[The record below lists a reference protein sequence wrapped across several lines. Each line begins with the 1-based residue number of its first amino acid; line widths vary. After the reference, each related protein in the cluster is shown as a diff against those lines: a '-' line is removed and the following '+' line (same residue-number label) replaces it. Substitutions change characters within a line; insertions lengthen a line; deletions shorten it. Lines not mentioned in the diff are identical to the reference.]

1 MRTFILAILLSL
13 FISNNGGSQV
23 HNFNVQYRQCN
34 NCSGRIANCG
44 NAAINDEENT
54 NYTYGASQFYSTNQI
69 SSDYGPRRLGADLYD
84 WHGGIDFT
92 SGAGDLE
99 RGDLIIAIRQGST
112 RFYLDGNMKS
122 IIIDNAND
130 TFDFGYR
137 HLFRRVNTFPVISGE
152 CALRRML
159 APYMD
164 ETALIVPIINAN
176 DSITGHQVFGDI
188 DYQNNNQDIGQVIW
202 EGDTLTVGIMAN
214 TGDVIGPVGDS
225 YASASI
231 LCAHLHL
238 SCHVD
243 NLFNFHDSMTKDP
256 LTFVQHAIPTYQVR
270 FRDQNNVNGVIIKYP
285 GDTESSIRVRPTM
298 QNEQSAVSVYQNSV
312 ANLDNVEIYI
322 SNFGVSVF
330 RIIQG
335 PVFYSNIAHG
345 ARPNIIRNP
354 GSMIKDCSVVNG
366 CHSNGQP
373 RLGNWSRTGIDPF
386 AYADAA
392 SHPYD
397 DYYYADFVTRI
408 HKYDVINDGS
418 KLYADIPH
426 TARYNDGTYN
436 IFSRVTDVRGNHTS
450 SDTLEFKLDNFK
462 PFIEWVKVTINNTRI
477 YEESWAN
484 QGDSCIQFSNTSLQ
498 TLLNAGDIAGGMTIS
513 VRASEQLDSIA
524 LHIPAFNIVNKA
536 PVVND
541 TSTGYHYN
549 FDITAAEVTVDSA
562 QVRLKFT
569 GTDVNDNS
577 LISFDAGQLTTCFN
591 IPLRATDTTWS
602 DANSTDL
609 QFGIDSI
616 HSFDFNCQS
625 VDSLGGN
632 NSTARQTQGT
642 VVSLLSTPIVL
653 DVIITDA
660 NNNTDPEGS
669 IDLIVAGGIA
679 PYTYLWSDG
688 STTQDISE
696 ILSGEYC
703 VTVTDGFCGYA
714 EGCFTVGDDCPGIDP
729 GTWEIVYPEDCGKTG
744 YIYYNNDASGGT
756 PEYDVYWTNAAGDL
770 VPDADGSLIKKK
782 DGIYTIHVVDA
793 DGCEVTEEVH
803 LLAIPQ
809 MNTVLYIYTTA
820 SCVDANGNP
829 SNNGTVTVAADPP
842 GVILIYTWYDG
853 TVEIGNS
860 SIKEDLAPGNYC
872 VTASSSDHN
881 CTWELCEEV
890 LSSEDL
896 PLMSSPEVAHPCE
909 AANGSIDLHISG
921 GVPINGVLYKVTW
934 SDGLKKDYAYRYNLE
949 NGTYSAT
956 ITDHC
961 EQELVETII
970 LDGLDAEFV
979 VVPGCDGG
987 MGSVDVIISGG
998 VSPYTVTWTDG
1009 YNGDLPRMDMIP
1021 GIYSLT
1027 IMDTT
1032 GCTQY
1037 RDVEVHS
1044 VIDQIQIIEQID
1056 ACEGFSDGE
1065 ITLQIDNPFG
1075 DQISGWL
1082 YPVNPCVDCGL
1093 LATIYGDENPLIFKQ
1108 IDLEGN
1114 TDYEFTVNI
1123 GGCILTFPFTIN
1135 QLDLQNEYLGHDEI
1149 EPDIYVC
1156 YYDQICR
1163 DHRVDTALVELAWME
1178 NEDCEWDQL
1187 DCPDIIYRCGVDE
1200 VARKTQHRQEM
1211 RRGEAIILA
1220 QQLPWVSQGL
1230 IDVTLEG
1237 NWCDRVNVCP
1247 NDPTC
1252 GLSQSA
1258 GGQFGGTW
1266 IENEYDPDTGC
1277 VRVRCRIFW
1286 FISTSYTICGVG
1298 PDQIPDVVPDYI
1310 QPYIDWDF
1318 QHDVRWECH
1327 PSTNNVGALVH
1338 FMDNHPLDVDYP
1350 GFEGSEL
1357 EDFLIDHQ
1365 NDPARWCAEVTYCAD
1380 SFTIVSHDIDLI
1392 TCPVIDPPL
1401 LEGNYLVG
1409 QTCDPLYNYL
1419 EPPGAYVA
1427 CWENTDCQDMSNPD
1441 CHLFWKFV
1449 DLDYTTFELLMDNP
1463 SEIQIV
1469 QGGLDA
1475 NTYFQRFATLKQ
1487 TDGFTWANGI
1497 YESKNGLIYHPFH
1510 PERFRLIESNDDIEF
1525 IHHAPEENFL
1535 FTVLREE
1542 RPANFTIA
1550 CGNTQL
1556 DLVEKTI
1563 SSSSGLSF
1571 DKISYTDGLAF
1582 ISGQY
1587 SGKLY
1592 YDNNILSESATEN
1605 RFVLLLNDDLQIS
1618 DFFQFGFDVILS
1630 GSTDEQ
1636 YVFVVNDIPENSSRS
1651 GHAGP
1656 WQQINLKT
1664 GEKSLSPWQLKG
1676 ETRLIDFII
1685 SPDYSFYA
1693 FHGNGQIVCNN
1704 NTLSVDNDEITLVC
1718 LGDERLY
1725 QWHKIFKGHVDTD
1738 NFTIEK
1744 GPDHAI
1750 YCAVNF
1756 TGKLLVTNHSIN
1768 SIGGEDILISHFSKT
1783 GELLNK
1789 YHYGSPDDEI
1799 VKDMYQSQG
1808 SLFIGGEFSGNTFER
1823 QLGALTFANFNTPY
1837 THAFVSYLPRTNE
1850 EHNNDVLHA
1859 KNNSDDLA
1867 TIYPNPVTDVLNIE
1881 FNEALR
1887 KEAYNLTL
1895 YHINGRLIWNRAYKN
1910 TSSNKNI
1917 SIDMSA
1923 LPAGVYLLKI
1933 ESPSGIISTYKS
1945 IIL

>member
-1 MRTFILAILLSL
+1 MNRTPLALIYLLLVSNIGL
-13 FISNNGGSQV
+13 AQNTVINYEDCISCPQG
-23 HNFNVQYRQCN
+23 
-34 NCSGRIANCG
+34 ANS
-44 NAAINDEENT
+44 NPTLSAAL
-54 NYTYGASQFYSTNQI
+54 YTYENDSAFLTKDI
-69 SSDYGPRRLGADLYD
+69 ESDFDLRRITSGTKWHKGIDLRNHGSGADMQ
-84 WHGGIDFT
+84 
-92 SGAGDLE
+92 
-99 RGDLIIAIRQGST
+99 RGDALVAPEGGTIVALPNQRYKYITI
-112 RFYLDGNMKS
+112 DG
-122 IIIDNAND
+122 ANL
-130 TFDFGYR
+130 DFGYGHIFSHNNIGDATTWR
-137 HLFRRVNTFPVISGE
+137 SGNFVLKMTEVDTNDLRFIAIVNLNTCLAYCRTPNRTVII
-152 CALRRML
+152 A
-159 APYMD
+159 
-164 ETALIVPIINAN
+164 
-176 DSITGHQVFGDI
+176 
-188 DYQNNNQDIGQVIW
+188 NNNHCA
-202 EGDTLTVGIMAN
+202 DTLTTTDQVAVGASFAPIGGSKNN
-214 TGDVIGPVGDS
+214 TNDFPV
-225 YASASI
+225 
-231 LCAHLHL
+231 HLHL
-238 SCHVD
+238 YKFRNPANGINSD
-243 NLFNFHDSMTKDP
+243 NCMDP
-256 LTFVQHAIPTYQVR
+256 LIDLQHPMTNYDIQLAFNKDIESNNFNDWDQV
-270 FRDQNNVNGVIIKYP
+270 NISYP
-285 GDTESSIRVRPTM
+285 GDDENTVSYRATMIGATAGVDDSRYENVAHNLDSIRVVVKSSRDEDYKPIYGPYYRSELLLHARNNTPLYPTQM
-298 QNEQSAVSVYQNSV
+298 TTRY
-312 ANLDNVEIYI
+312 ANI
-322 SNFGVSVF
+322 ST
-330 RIIQG
+330 
-335 PVFYSNIAHG
+335 
-345 ARPNIIRNP
+345 
-354 GSMIKDCSVVNG
+354 
-366 CHSNGQP
+366 
-373 RLGNWSRTGIDPF
+373 TGISPR
-386 AYADAA
+386 AYQDGVGFR
-392 SHPYD
+392 PYD
-397 DYYYADFVTRI
+397 NYYYADFVTRI
-408 HKYDVINDGS
+408 HEDDPGDGS
-418 KLYADIPH
+418 PTATIYADIPQ
-426 TARYNDGTYN
+426 TARYNDGKYN
-436 IFSRVTDVRGNHTS
+436 IFSRVTDVRGNYTS

-477 YEESWAN
+477 YEESWTN

-498 TLLNAGDIAGGMTIS
+498 TTLNAGDIAGGMTIS
-513 VRASEQLDSIA
+513 VKASEQLDSIA
-524 LHIPAFNIVNKA
+524 LNIPAFNIVNKA

-549 FDITAAEVTVDSA
+549 FDITAAEVSVDSA
-562 QVRLKFT
+562 LVRLKFT
-569 GTDVNDNS
+569 GTDVNDNG
-577 LISFDAGQLTTCFN
+577 LISFDAGQLATCFN

-602 DANSTDL
+602 DANATDL

-625 VDSLGGN
+625 DDDLGGN
-632 NSTARQTQGT
+632 NATARQTQGT

-714 EGCFTVGDDCPGIDP
+714 EDCFTVGDDCPGIDP

-756 PEYDVYWTNAAGDL
+756 PEYDVYWTNAAGNL

-809 MNTVLYIYTTA
+809 MNTVLYIYTTP

-860 SIKEDLAPGNYC
+860 SIIEDLAPGNYC

-881 CTWELCEEV
+881 CTWELCKEV

-896 PLMSSPEVAHPCE
+896 PLMSNPEVAHPCE
-909 AANGSIDLHISG
+909 ADNGSINLHISG

-934 SDGLKKDYAYRYNLE
+934 SDGLKKDYAYRSNLQ

-961 EQELVETII
+961 EQELVETIL

-1009 YNGDLPRMDMIP
+1009 YTGDLPRMDMIP
-1021 GIYSLT
+1021 AIYSLT

-1032 GCTQY
+1032 GCTLY
-1037 RDVEVHS
+1037 SDVEVHS

-1075 DQISGWL
+1075 DQITGWL

-1114 TDYEFTVNI
+1114 TDYEFTFSI
-1123 GGCILTFPFTIN
+1123 GGCLMTFPFTIN
-1135 QLDLQNEYLGHDEI
+1135 QLDLQNEYIGYDEI

-1178 NEDCEWDQL
+1178 NEDCGNDLWEWE
-1187 DCPDIIYRCGVDE
+1187 CPDIIYRCGVDE
-1200 VARKTQHRQEM
+1200 VARKTQQRQWM

-1230 IDVTLEG
+1230 IDFNLEG
-1237 NWCDRVNVCP
+1237 NWCDRIRVCP

-1252 GLSQSA
+1252 GSMLS
-1258 GGQFGGTW
+1258 FGGDFAGNW
-1266 IENEYDPDTGC
+1266 IENEYDPETGC

-1286 FISTSYTICGVG
+1286 FISTSYTICGVESG
-1298 PDQIPDVVPDYI
+1298 QIPDIVPDYI
-1310 QPYIDWDF
+1310 RPYIDWDF
-1318 QHDVRWECH
+1318 QHDIRWECH
-1327 PSTNNVGALVH
+1327 PTTNKVGALVH
-1338 FMDNHPLDVDYP
+1338 FMDNYPLDADYP

-1380 SFTIVSHDIDLI
+1380 SFTIVSSDIDLI

-1427 CWENTDCQDMSNPD
+1427 CWENVDCQDTSNLD
-1441 CHLFWKFV
+1441 CHIYWEFV
-1449 DLDYTTFELLMDNP
+1449 NLDYTTFELLMDNP

-1475 NTYFQRFATLKQ
+1475 NTYFRRFATLKQ
-1487 TDGFTWANGI
+1487 TDSFTWANGI

-1510 PERFRLIESNDDIEF
+1510 PERFNLIESNDDIEF

-1535 FTVLREE
+1535 FTILREE
-1542 RPANFTIA
+1542 RLANFTIA

-1556 DLVEKTI
+1556 DLIEKTI
-1563 SSSSGLSF
+1563 NSSSGLSF

-1636 YVFVVNDIPENSSRS
+1636 NVFVVNNIPENSSRS
-1651 GHAGP
+1651 GYAGP

-1738 NFTIEK
+1738 NFTIEN

-1756 TGKLLVTNHSIN
+1756 TGKLLANNHAFN
-1768 SIGGEDILISHFSKT
+1768 SIGGEDILISQFSKT

-1799 VKDMYQSQG
+1799 VKDLYQSQG
-1808 SLFIGGEFSGNTFER
+1808 ILFIGGEFSGNTFER

-1850 EHNNDVLHA
+1850 EHKNDILYA
-1859 KNNSDDLA
+1859 ENNSDDLA

-1887 KEAYNLTL
+1887 KEEYNLTL

-1923 LPAGVYLLKI
+1923 LPAGAYLLKI

-1945 IIL
+1945 IKL